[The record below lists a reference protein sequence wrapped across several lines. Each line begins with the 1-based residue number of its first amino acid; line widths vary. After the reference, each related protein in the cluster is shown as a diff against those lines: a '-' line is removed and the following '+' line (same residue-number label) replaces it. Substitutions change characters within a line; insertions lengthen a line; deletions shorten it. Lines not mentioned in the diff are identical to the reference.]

1 MFRMAFL
8 TFSQKSSRKKDP
20 WYVTLDTPVIAC
32 YVTPLER
39 FSDYK
44 CVRLILTRLAYSL
57 TNYLE
62 SGMLN
67 YLLLW
72 PHARALIY
80 TNTNLHSLEM
90 VPKAMWHSLSFFFF
104 IKIIR
109 NRKDEH
115 VQYVYNI
122 RIQYRIQ
129 LIQRNSI
136 FVKISYNGFH

>member
-90 VPKAMWHSLSFFFF
+90 VPKAMWHSLSFFFLSRSYVTGKMNMYNMF
-104 IKIIR
+104 IIYI
-109 NRKDEH
+109 
-115 VQYVYNI
+115 Y
-122 RIQYRIQ
+122 
-129 LIQRNSI
+129 SI
-136 FVKISYNGFH
+136 EFN